1 MDLASLI
8 DARNKDFIDDAKA
21 QLEDL
26 SPYSTEALEW
36 LMVEHYQF
44 SYRNTKF
51 LAAAAEVAIAFDT
64 DAINKELERNCGEEN
79 GHAVMYK
86 AALADIGISV
96 ETRKEF
102 PSTTRFL
109 ESIGELCLREPS
121 AVLGTMFATETA
133 AIFEHE
139 VFRDVSKEVI
149 ARRKVGSEGDPLVY
163 FHDMHLSGVE
173 QSHREELGVFL
184 RGLDKA
190 QQVAPRDGERPTIEP
205 PKALAGAEQAI
216 AAMRAWWADLLS
228 ELRARS
234 AGSRPERAVA

>member
-1 MDLASLI
+1 MDLVSYI
-8 DARNKDFIDDAKA
+8 DARNQDFITDAKA
-21 QLEDL
+21 QLADL

-51 LAAAAEVAIAFDT
+51 LAAAAEVAMAFDT
-64 DAINKELERNCGEEN
+64 AAINKELERNCGEEN

-86 AALADIGISV
+86 AALRDIGVDV

-102 PSTTRFL
+102 ASTSRFL
-109 ESIGELCLREPS
+109 EGMGDLCLRDPS

-139 VFRDVSKEVI
+139 VFREVSKEVI
-149 ARRKVGSEGDPLVY
+149 ARRRAGRKGDPLVY
-163 FHDMHLSGVE
+163 FHDMHLSGIE

-190 QQVAPRDGERPTIEP
+190 RPVAPRAGERPTIEP

-216 AAMRAWWADLLS
+216 GAMRAWWADLLA

-234 AGSRPERAVA
+234 APATAA